1 MGKMKVLNVFTNENG
16 EFGNPV
22 GIIVDT
28 ENKIKSKNRQQI
40 AMESGFSE
48 IVFINNLETKDVSIF
63 SPTRQIPFAG
73 HALVGTSYFFNT
85 VLNILTTEIVS
96 MGKIIKSWRENGL
109 TFVEADLSIL
119 PNWNFKEY
127 KTPEE
132 IEQITFQKS
141 SFLEHTLIWSWVN
154 KKAGTVRA
162 RTFAP
167 DWGIPEDEANG
178 SGSMLL
184 ASKLNR
190 KLEIFHGK
198 GSVIFTKPIG
208 KKLAE
213 VGGLVS

>member
-1 MGKMKVLNVFTNENG
+1 MKVLNVFTNEKG
-16 EFGNPV
+16 EFGNPL

-28 ENKIKSKNRQQI
+28 ENKIKLKNRQRI
-40 AMESGFSE
+40 AVESGFSE

-73 HALVGTSYFFNT
+73 HALVGTNYFFNT
-85 VLNILTTEIVS
+85 VLNIPTTKIVS
-96 MGKIIKSWRENGL
+96 MGKIIKSWQENSL
-109 TFVEADLSIL
+109 TFVEANLSIL

-132 IEQITFQKS
+132 IEQITVHES
-141 SFLEHTLIWSWVN
+141 SLLEHTLIWSWVN
-154 KKAGTVRA
+154 KEDGTVRA

-167 DWGIPEDEANG
+167 DWSIPEDEANG

-190 KLEIFHGK
+190 KLAIFHGK
-198 GSVIFTKPIG
+198 GSVIYAKPTG
-208 KKLAE
+208 DEFAD

>member
-1 MGKMKVLNVFTNENG
+1 MSEIKVLNVFTNEKG

-28 ENKIKSKNRQQI
+28 ENKIDDKKRQQMAI
-40 AMESGFSE
+40 DSEFSE

-85 VLNILTTEIVS
+85 VLNLPTTEIIS
-96 MGKIIKSWRENGL
+96 MDKIIKSWQKNNL

-132 IEQITFQKS
+132 IEQITIQES
-141 SFLEHTLIWSWVN
+141 SDLKHTLVWSWID
-154 KKAGTVRA
+154 KEKGIIRA
-162 RTFAP
+162 RTFAS
-167 DWGIPEDEANG
+167 DWDITEDEANG
-178 SGSMLL
+178 SGAMKL
-184 ASKLNR
+184 ASILNR
-190 KLEIFHGK
+190 NLIIHHGK
-198 GSVIFTKPIG
+198 GSVIHSTPNS
-208 KKLAE
+208 
-213 VGGLVS
+213 VGGLVKLI